1 VNAAAP
7 ISVSNP
13 EGRECW
19 SGQVN
24 TWQKVARHLVRKNS
38 IPYERQNQSQP
49 HNFMHNKLVVADQIV
64 VTGSFNLSNHAM
76 GNAENVLLIRDA
88 AITELYAK
96 YIERLM
102 ASYGVTNVPAR

>member
-1 VNAAAP
+1 MDQVERQWKAANVGTDK
-7 ISVSNP
+7 I
-13 EGRECW
+13 
-19 SGQVN
+19 N

-38 IPYERQNQSQP
+38 IPFDSHNKSQP

-88 AITELYAK
+88 AIADAYAK
-96 YIERLM
+96 YIQLLL
-102 ASYGVTNVPAR
+102 AKYTNGKT